1 MWVKT
6 KAMAK
11 KKTKSKE
18 EEVVSSFGE
27 DGTTTIDISTPVDIL
42 EKVEPSKP
50 KQKPRG
56 ILIFATGQDYY
67 ATMAV
72 KLACSIRVAESSMP
86 ITLIVDSNSYN
97 WAVRKYSHLFD
108 NVLMCPKDYLYVG
121 DQRTDTKAKCF
132 EDIISPYDE
141 TIVIDADSLWLAKK
155 KPSELFEKFKQVDF
169 FQYSRKITDLSQEDV
184 DANSGSYWAKVSDI
198 KKAFNLSSGKFYNCS
213 GEFRYFKK
221 TEVSKRIYDAVREI
235 IDNPKV
241 EVREFLGSKFNEEL
255 SFNIAITTTGYEMPM
270 TDFKPVHWFG
280 NENTNNN
287 LNFVELSEKYF
298 ILSVGGNQTIPN
310 IKREY
315 EYLCKAYLGRLGI
328 NDISAILMAKRDHLS
343 TRRTY

>member
-11 KKTKSKE
+11 KRKSKE
-18 EEVVSSFGE
+18 NKSSFGE
-27 DGTTTIDISTPVDIL
+27 DGMVDIDVSISVEIW
-42 EKVEPSKP
+42 EKEKP
-50 KQKPRG
+50 ETIKEKPRG

-67 ATMAV
+67 SIMAV
-72 KLACSIRVAESSMP
+72 KLAASIIVSEPTMP
-86 ITLIVDSNSYN
+86 ITLITEGSAYN
-97 WAVRKYSHLFD
+97 WAVKKYKHLFD
-108 NVLMCPKDYLYVG
+108 TVLMCPKDYLYVNEV
-121 DQRTDTKAKCF
+121 RTDTKAKCF
-132 EDIISPYDE
+132 EDTISPYKE

-155 KPSELFEKFKQVDF
+155 KPSELFEKFKDVDY
-169 FQYSRKITDLSQEDV
+169 FQYTRKITDLSQEDV

-221 TEVSKRIYDAVREI
+221 TEASKKIYDAVREI

-255 SFNIAITTTGYEMPM
+255 SFNIAITTTGYEMPL